1 MNLLKIGAD
10 PFPPYQYIDKNG
22 RIDGS
27 DYKMV
32 KSIIDKMGY
41 QAKYLIKEWSVIEK
55 MFNEKE
61 IDIVFQV
68 QKTLEREKRWYFSE
82 KFRDAV
88 TSIITSLDNTN
99 YHTINDLLVEHD
111 KLGVISNYQYGDI
124 IDSIDTRKK
133 VYFKSLEELL
143 EHVNNG
149 KVAFGVVD
157 LGVYNYVNKDNIYT
171 NIKIID
177 SLNFNRPLYVAFND
191 RSLRDEFNIY
201 LAKRV

>member
-22 RIDGS
+22 RIDGL

-41 QAKYLIKEWSVIEK
+41 QAKYLIKEWSVVEK

-68 QKTLEREKRWYFSE
+68 QKTLERRKRWYFSE

-99 YHTINDLLVEHD
+99 YNTINELFVEQN

-124 IDSIDTRKK
+124 IDSIGTRKK

-149 KVAFGVVD
+149 EVAFGVVD
-157 LGVYNYVNKDNIYT
+157 LGVYNYVNKDNIYN
-171 NIKIID
+171 NIKVID

-191 RSLRDEFNIY
+191 KSLRDEFNIY